1 MTMKIVVPISQCK
14 EEYERAFAAL
24 MHLFSSAYPVTPAN
38 LSEVWERTYRSQLLF
53 GQWFE
58 PDQIV
63 FRSEDDYMLFLLKW
77 T

>member
-1 MTMKIVVPISQCK
+1 MKLVIPIEQCR
-14 EEYERAFAAL
+14 EEYDRALANL
-24 MHLFSSAYPVTPAN
+24 MHLFSAGFPATPDN
-38 LSEVWERTYRSQLLF
+38 LSEVWMRTYRCQLLF

-58 PDQIV
+58 PEQIV